1 MEPDLFRLRD
11 VRKTYDVGRIPD
23 ALFPECRLEV
33 GRRPSGGGW
42 REVCGSHEVCREEC
56 PRCWTLSIRDMAI
69 RRGCTTAVLGHSGSG
84 KTTLLYLLALL
95 HSPDSDS
102 GLLEIEFGGDGEPS
116 GVAFRDAAWHGAGL
130 NGRPVD
136 LNRVRRRR
144 FGFIFQA
151 GYLTSSL
158 TALQN
163 VALPLAL
170 AGTRQDEI
178 DRRASGILERISF
191 PRDRFRALPRHLS
204 GGEYQRV
211 AVARALAHDPD
222 VLFADEPTGNLDPV
236 TGEAV
241 MELLG
246 GWRQQVEGRTLVL
259 VTHNIEHALRY
270 AAEIFVLSGGQVTL
284 ARPRSEVS
292 REDVRRA
299 LGRRQ
304 LVVVR

>member
-1 MEPDLFRLRD
+1 MERDLFRLAG
-11 VRKTYDVGRIPD
+11 VRKTYGVSKIPET
-23 ALFPECRLEV
+23 LFRECRLN
-33 GRRPSGGGW
+33 GDQRPLGGGW
-42 REVCGSHEVCREEC
+42 RQVCGSREVCREEC
-56 PRCWTLSIRDMAI
+56 PRCWALSIRAMAI
-69 RRGCTTAVLGHSGSG
+69 RRGRTTAILGHSGSG

-102 GLLEIEFGGDGEPS
+102 ELLEIDFGNGEPA
-116 GVAFRDAAWHGAGL
+116 GVAFRNALWHGADG

-136 LNRVRRRR
+136 LNRVRRHR

-170 AGTRQDEI
+170 AGVPAGEI
-178 DRRASGILERISF
+178 NRRASHILERISF

-246 GWRQQVEGRTLVL
+246 DWRQQAEGRSLIL
-259 VTHNIEHALRY
+259 VTHNIEHALGY
-270 AAEIFVLSGGQVTL
+270 ADEVFVLSGGEVTL
-284 ARPRSEVS
+284 DRPRSEVS
-292 REDVRRA
+292 REEIRRA
-299 LGRRQ
+299 LGRQRTKWA
-304 LVVVR
+304 